1 MRSLKKTGCTLLI
14 CLLAVA
20 VAACGAREP
29 EEQVLYEIAMLSNT
43 GSIEDGS
50 FNQSVWRGIEAFVEE
65 EPVSYKSYLT
75 TEDSTDAFLRTIDE
89 AIDGGAK
96 IIIAAGAAF
105 AEAIYQAQEEYPE
118 ISFVLMD
125 GQPEGKDSSDIVVD
139 KNTVAILFAE
149 EQAGFL
155 AGYGAVKEGYRSLG
169 FMGGKELASV
179 KRFGYGFIQGAEK
192 AAEEQG
198 AEIQLR
204 YTYLGTFS
212 RDKEVEQKAADW
224 YEDGT
229 EVIFACAGDAGK
241 SVMKGAEAKS
251 GKVIGVDTDQSQQSE
266 TVLISAVKNLDES
279 VGDILRTY
287 YCENEFAGG
296 QTIRLS
302 AENLGIGLSMD
313 SSRMQNFTERDYD
326 EIFRALAEGE
336 ITVKGDEVASI
347 KELNAGRVE
356 VKEET

>member
-1 MRSLKKTGCTLLI
+1 MRCLKKTGFALLI
-14 CLLAVA
+14 CLFTAMV
-20 VAACGAREP
+20 VACGAKAE

-89 AIDGGAK
+89 AVEGGAK
-96 IIIAAGAAF
+96 IIIAAGSTF

-125 GQPEGKDSSDIVVD
+125 GQPQGKEPSDIVVD
-139 KNTVAILFAE
+139 KNTVAVLFAE
-149 EQAGFL
+149 EQVGFL
-155 AGYGAVKEGYRSLG
+155 AGYGAVKEGYRNLG

-179 KRFGYGFIQGAEK
+179 KRFGYGFIQGAQK

-198 AEIQLR
+198 AKIQLR
-204 YTYLGTFS
+204 YTYAGTFA
-212 RDKEVEQKAADW
+212 RNEAVEQRAADW
-224 YEDGT
+224 YAGGT

-241 SVMKGAEAKS
+241 SVMKVAEEKG
-251 GKVIGVDTDQSQQSE
+251 GKVIGVDTDQSEQSE
-266 TVLISAVKNLDES
+266 TVIVSAVKNLDES

-302 AENLGIGLSMD
+302 AENLGIGLSMA
-313 SSRMQNFTERDYD
+313 SSRMKNFTQRDYD
-326 EIFRALAEGE
+326 EVFSALAEGK
-336 ITVKGDEVASI
+336 ITVKGDGVKSVKALNTSRV
-347 KELNAGRVE
+347 KVELE
-356 VKEET
+356 K